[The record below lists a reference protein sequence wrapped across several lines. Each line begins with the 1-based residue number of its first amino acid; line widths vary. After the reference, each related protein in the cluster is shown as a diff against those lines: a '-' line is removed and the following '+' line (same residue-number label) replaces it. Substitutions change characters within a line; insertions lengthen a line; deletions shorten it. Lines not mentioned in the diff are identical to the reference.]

1 MITAMTL
8 HDAGFK
14 IPSTL
19 PELRTYLQAALE
31 VEHLTIP
38 VYMTGL
44 YTIRSGTNVPAHFT
58 IRSVVLEEML
68 HMTLVA
74 NLLNAVGGRPN
85 VAHPQFVARYPAKL
99 PFSSE
104 TIPAIGLQHFSPD
117 ALRTFLRI
125 EQPESLTPDPDD
137 RSGWTSIG
145 QFYDAIRRGLLAVVD
160 KHGGDPS
167 RVFTGPRER
176 QVGPEDF
183 YNSGGE
189 AFAVTGLPT
198 ALKAIE
204 VISDQGE
211 GSNETIFTSD
221 DRIFGEQRQIAH
233 YFRFNEI
240 YTGRA
245 YGPHDVPA
253 TPPSGP
259 FLDVTWDDAYPIRG
273 DSKVADYR
281 RFAETS
287 AVYREAV
294 EFNAA
299 YARLLG
305 YLHSAFDGHPR
316 HMALAVPTMLE
327 LRDRAQ
333 QMYRNP
339 HPDPKEA
346 GDGYYASP
354 TFEIEQTHFD
364 EAREL
369 VRRHVDA
376 AGVGTNEPVDLGPL
390 TAGPGRAFA

>member
-1 MITAMTL
+1 MITAMAL
-8 HDAGFK
+8 HSAGFK
-14 IPSTL
+14 IPESV

-44 YTIRSGTNVPAHFT
+44 YTIRSGTNRPAHFA

-68 HMTLVA
+68 HMTLAA
-74 NLLNAVGGRPN
+74 NLLNAVGGHPDA
-85 VAHPQFVARYPAKL
+85 AHPEFVAEYPARL
-99 PFSSE
+99 PFSSG

-125 EQPESLTPDPDD
+125 ERPGSLLPDPDD
-137 RSGWTSIG
+137 ASGWTSIR
-145 QFYDAIRRGLLAVVD
+145 QFYDAIRRGLVALVEE
-160 KHGGDPS
+160 HGPAE
-167 RVFTGPRER
+167 VFTGPAGN

-189 AFAVTGLPT
+189 AFAVTGLPS

-211 GSNETIFTSD
+211 GSDETIFTSD

-240 YTGRA
+240 YTGRE
-245 YGPHDVPA
+245 YGPHDLPS

-259 FLDVTWDDAYPIRG
+259 LLDVTWDDAHPIRG

-281 RFAETS
+281 EFAGTS

-294 EFNAA
+294 EFNAC

-305 YLHSAFDGHPR
+305 YLHSAFNGHPR

-327 LRDRAQ
+327 LRDRAHR
-333 QMYRNP
+333 MYRNP
-339 HPDPKEA
+339 HPDA
-346 GDGYYASP
+346 RFADRGYCASL
-354 TFEIEQTHFD
+354 TFELEQSHFD

-369 VRRHVDA
+369 VRRHIDA
-376 AGVGTNEPVDLGPL
+376 AELRTNEPVDLGSL
-390 TAGPGRAFA
+390 SAAPGRSFA